1 MGKTR
6 REFTP
11 EYKDEAVKLVINT
24 GRAIATVARELGI
37 NEASLGRWVIAFK
50 ARNDTGETAVTESE
64 RAELLRLRKENADL
78 KLDRAFL
85 KKASNL
91 LRPGSVGYERK
102 AFELMLAEKTN
113 FTITRMV
120 RLLEVS
126 RSGYYVWLDRKP
138 SDRMIRREGIDQKV
152 AWFHG
157 DSDEVYG
164 SPRILADLRADGETI
179 SRKTVAKTMQRLGLV
194 GICPKK
200 WRTTTI
206 IDHADAYPVDA
217 VKRQWD
223 TGALNQV
230 WVGDITYLRTWEGWV
245 YLATVIDAH
254 SRRVIGW
261 AIAAHMRTDL
271 IENALGMAMT
281 LRGDRPAQVIFHSDR
296 GTQYASAQITKFA
309 IKNGITRSMGF
320 TGICWDNAMAESFF
334 ATLKTEFYYRRVW
347 PTRDRAT
354 REVGAWIEDRYN
366 RRRRHS
372 SIGDVTP
379 VAFELQ
385 YSLQTAEVQLAA

>member
-1 MGKTR
+1 MARSR

-11 EYKDEAVKLVINT
+11 EYKDEAVKLVLTT
-24 GRAIATVARELGI
+24 GRAVATVARELGI
-37 NEASLGRWVIAFK
+37 NEATLGRWVSAFK
-50 ARNDTGETAVTESE
+50 ARNETGQTEVTERE
-64 RAELLRLRKENADL
+64 RGPEDGQGVS
-78 KLDRAFL
+78 
-85 KKASNL
+85 KKSVHL
-91 LRPGSVGYERK
+91 LRPGSIGYERQ

-120 RLLEVS
+120 RLLDVS
-126 RSGYYVWLDRKP
+126 RSGYYAWAGRAP
-138 SDRMIRREGIDQKV
+138 SPASIRRTHIEQKV
-152 AWFHG
+152 TFFHG

-164 SPRILADLRADGETI
+164 APRILADLRADGEII
-179 SRKTVAKTMQRLGLV
+179 SRKTVAATMRRLGLV

-200 WRTTTI
+200 WKTTTI

-217 VKRQWD
+217 VKRKWD

-261 AIAAHMRTDL
+261 AIADHMRTDL
-271 IENALGMAMT
+271 IEDALTMAMV
-281 LRGDRPAQVIFHSDR
+281 LRGDRPATVIFHSDR
-296 GTQYASAQITKFA
+296 GTQYASEQITLFA
-309 IKNGITRSMGF
+309 AKNGITRSMGY

-347 PTRDRAT
+347 PTRARAIQGVA
-354 REVGAWIEDRYN
+354 EWIEDRYN

-372 SIGDVTP
+372 SIGHVTP
-379 VAFELQ
+379 VDFEMQ
-385 YSLQTAEVQLAA
+385 YSSKAAEIQLAA